1 MSRRLRCIAWCA
13 GWLGLQTAVC
23 PLSSQLTAQ
32 PAAQLTEADH
42 PIFGEG
48 RRTMTAERLREGE
61 SVELDGRLDEAF
73 WQRAVPATDF
83 IMQDPILGGTPT
95 EPTEVRIAFD
105 RDNLYMGVTAHDSE
119 PDRLLGNTMRRDETL
134 QSDDR
139 FMWTMDTFLDQQSG
153 YFFEM
158 NPYGLMADAVMGPG
172 GTNNRQWD
180 GIWDA
185 RVYRGEIGW
194 TIEIVIPFRTLNF
207 DPNAPAWGINFQR
220 TVRRKSEETLWSG
233 HQRNQG
239 LRRMSNAGLL
249 VGISGVSQGVG
260 LDVRPYAAGHIAE
273 APGRTPAVPRDESAD
288 IGLDLFYN
296 VTPNLRA
303 NLTVNTDFAE
313 TEVDQR
319 QVNLT
324 RFPIQF
330 PEKRA
335 FFLEGGTFFDFA
347 GGGGGG
353 GFGGGGFGGGGFGGG
368 GFGGGAP
375 TQAFFSRR
383 IGLGTNGQPQTID
396 GGAKLTGQAGAND
409 LGLLLVRTGENAS
422 EGIAGEDFGV
432 LRVRRRMLT
441 QSYVGGIYTWR
452 HERDTA
458 LRDRHTAGVDFRL
471 ATSSFLGSEN
481 LELSGFVLG
490 NTNPSGSMNDAL
502 AYGARVSYPNDLWS
516 GSLDFHEVQPN
527 HSPALGFVRRRG
539 FRSYS
544 PSINFAP
551 RPAGHPVIRQLR
563 FGTDFSLLTDMDNT
577 TVTREWSFFSD
588 LATHAGDN
596 VGFGLTPTYER
607 LDDDFEI
614 SAGVI
619 LPAATDYSFTRWRAG
634 GGTANRRIVAI
645 NGQYGWGGFFSGDR
659 KDINV
664 GLAVRPRPGIR
675 VNAAFE
681 RSRVELAQ
689 GSFTTRLWRV
699 ILDNQFNPRVYIINN
714 IQYDSVSRV
723 LGWQARFRWILSPGN
738 DLYLVYQQN
747 WIDDPVA
754 GTLGT
759 LDRRAATKLSYTH
772 RF

>member
-1 MSRRLRCIAWCA
+1 MSRRLRPSPKRAAWLA
-13 GWLGLQTAVC
+13 LAITF
-23 PLSSQLTAQ
+23 LSSAPL
-32 PAAQLTEADH
+32 AAQLAPQSPAQSVEADH
-42 PIFGEG
+42 PILGEG
-48 RRTMTAERLREGE
+48 RRTMTAVRLAEGE
-61 SVELDGRLDEAF
+61 VMDLDGRLDEAV
-73 WQRAVPATDF
+73 WRRAEPATDF

-95 EPTEVRIAFD
+95 ERTEVRIVFD

-119 PDRLLGNTMRRDETL
+119 PGRLLGNTMRRDEFL

-172 GTNNRQWD
+172 GSNNRQWD

-185 RVYRGEIGW
+185 RVVRSEIGW
-194 TIEIVIPFRTLNF
+194 TLEIVIPFRTLNF

-220 TVRRKSEETLWSG
+220 TVRRKSEETLWTG

-239 LRRMSNAGLL
+239 LRRMSSAGLL
-249 VGISGVSQGVG
+249 VGIQDVSQGVG
-260 LDVRPYAAGHIAE
+260 LDVRPYAAGHVAE
-273 APGRTPAVPRDESAD
+273 APGRTPALPREESAD

-296 VTPNLRA
+296 FTPNLRA

-347 GGGGGG
+347 Q
-353 GFGGGGFGGGGFGGG
+353 
-368 GFGGGAP
+368 GAP
-375 TQAFFSRR
+375 VQPFFSRR
-383 IGLGTNGQPQTID
+383 IGLDQFGQPQTID

-409 LGLLLVRTGENAS
+409 VGVLLVRTG
-422 EGIAGEDFGV
+422 GDDGLGVVGEDFGV
-432 LRVRRRMLT
+432 LRVRRRVLT
-441 QSYVGGIYTWR
+441 QSYFGGIYTWR
-452 HERDTA
+452 QERGTA
-458 LRDRHTAGVDFRL
+458 LDDRHTAGLDFRL
-471 ATSSFLGSEN
+471 ATSRFHGSQN
-481 LELSGFVLG
+481 LELSGFALG
-490 NTNPSGSMNDAL
+490 NTNPSGSVDDAL
-502 AYGARVSYPNDLWS
+502 AYGARLSYPNDLWS
-516 GSLDFHEVQPN
+516 GSLDVNEVQAN
-527 HSPALGFVRRRG
+527 HNPALGFVRRRG

-551 RPAGHPVIRQLR
+551 RPDAHPIIRQVR
-563 FGTDFSLLTDMDNT
+563 FGADMSVITDMENT
-577 TVTREWSFFSD
+577 TVTREWSLFSEVS
-588 LATHAGDN
+588 THAGDN
-596 VGFGLTPTYER
+596 FGFGLTPTYEL
-607 LDDDFEI
+607 LDDDFQI
-614 SAGVI
+614 SPGVT
-619 LPAATDYSFTRWRAG
+619 LPAGTDYHFTRWRVG
-634 GGTANRRIVAI
+634 GGTANRRILAV

-659 KDINV
+659 TEWNV

-675 VNAAFE
+675 VNTAFE
-681 RSRVELAQ
+681 RNRIELAQ

-699 ILDNQFNPRVYIINN
+699 ILDTQFNPRIYIINN
-714 IQYDSVSRV
+714 VQYDSVSRV
-723 LGWQARFRWILSPGN
+723 LGWQARFRWILTPGN
-738 DLYLVYQQN
+738 DLYLVYQHN
-747 WIDDPVA
+747 WLDA
-754 GTLGT
+754 TATGWGT